1 MPIKVLLKKT
11 LHCRTNLKALDQH
24 LYAVLQIQEPNTIQ
38 AHHASNLSTA
48 RRMAEM
54 ILKGDPTT
62 MVIIMNLGG
71 DSEKGIIIDE

>member
-11 LHCRTNLKALDQH
+11 LHCRTNLKATDQH

-38 AHHASNLSTA
+38 THHASSLATA
-48 RRMAEM
+48 RKMGEM

-62 MVIIMNLGG
+62 VVIIMNLGG
-71 DSEKGIIIDE
+71 DSDQGIIIEE